1 MPTPS
6 DATVDPSVPT
16 EDPAW
21 RELLAEPAE
30 RFERRIGKAKRL
42 IYPRRTAEDWRK
54 ASFASDTALAAQL
67 EAIPDNGPRIDTRE
81 VSREEFVRDWE
92 QPRRPVVIRGA
103 TESWAAGAAGDRQG
117 RGGAWSL
124 GELLRQY
131 GGERF
136 KVGEDD
142 DSYAVW
148 LKLKYYL
155 RYLATSRDDS
165 PLYVFD
171 SSFAERSGTS
181 RLGRDYAPPHYF
193 ADDLFRYAGERR
205 RPPYRW
211 FVLGPARSGSYVH
224 IDPLGTSAWNALLQ
238 GRKLW
243 ALLPPHVP
251 KEVVQPTPKLHG
263 GREAVAWWANV
274 YPKLAAATDPDHR
287 PLTLVQTAGETV
299 YVPGGWWHCVLN
311 LDVTPPQLTQSLVPR
326 E

>member
-148 LKLKYYL
+148 LKLKRRPAPRL
-155 RYLATSRDDS
+155 SPSRS
-165 PLYVFD
+165 
-171 SSFAERSGTS
+171 
-181 RLGRDYAPPHYF
+181 
-193 ADDLFRYAGERR
+193 AGEAM
-205 RPPYRW
+205 RW
-211 FVLGPARSGSYVH
+211 C
-224 IDPLGTSAWNALLQ
+224 
-238 GRKLW
+238 
-243 ALLPPHVP
+243 
-251 KEVVQPTPKLHG
+251 
-263 GREAVAWWANV
+263 RE
-274 YPKLAAATDPDHR
+274 
-287 PLTLVQTAGETV
+287 
-299 YVPGGWWHCVLN
+299 
-311 LDVTPPQLTQSLVPR
+311 
-326 E
+326 

>member
-92 QPRRPVVIRGA
+92 QPRRP
-103 TESWAAGAAGDRQG
+103 
-117 RGGAWSL
+117 
-124 GELLRQY
+124 Y

-148 LKLKYYL
+148 LKLKRRPAPRLSPGRYYL

-263 GREAVAWWANV
+263 GGEAVAC
-274 YPKLAAATDPDHR
+274 
-287 PLTLVQTAGETV
+287 AGEGLGV
-299 YVPGGWWHCVLN
+299 DEGVAVG
-311 LDVTPPQLTQSLVPR
+311 D
-326 E
+326 